1 MQHYIYDAVGERIL
15 KANTRVEDIYENGQ
29 LIDSGVNIDS
39 YTMYPSGYLVY
50 NNDNKYTKHYYMGS
64 SRIATQ
70 IGAGNILTNQTKKS
84 DSIKELQNLQKL
96 DLNIMLSKSDKP
108 RTITFNKRKP
118 IDFDKDTIKGISPIT
133 GVYFYHSDHLSTAS
147 LLTDMSG
154 LPYQFF
160 LNLPFGEEM
169 ASQHST
175 ASNFNSRYKFNGKEL
190 DNEIEGRDSRI
201 PLKSNKNRNE
211 QTGWYYYG
219 ARYYDPNVSIWL
231 SVDPLAEKFPA
242 FNPYNFT
249 MNNPVNLVD
258 PLGLSPE
265 SIHLDKYGNVLK
277 NVDDGD
283 DGVYVHQNATSEAD
297 VDKTYS
303 AKNTSAGG
311 DKIGEI
317 GGTLNVDGIYANTL
331 NKNIGEAKDVYNP
344 FTFKNYVKTNGKW
357 DLKNNKNT
365 IYGLANDGKTQ
376 FSFNGKLMES
386 QDIGNHHFGAVA
398 LAYGLFPSEKF
409 ILEQAGAYQIKSGT
423 SKPEWQ
429 IYKEET
435 RYNYSKLG
443 TPIPYKVK
451 VMQPPYSDDPRD
463 QKWIKSGFQYFK
475 NK

>member
-1 MQHYIYDAVGERIL
+1 MSCLSLSFFSQSADEGLNEVLAFY
-15 KANTRVEDIYENGQ
+15 
-29 LIDSGVNIDS
+29 
-39 YTMYPSGYLVY
+39 
-50 NNDNKYTKHYYMGS
+50 KY
-64 SRIATQ
+64 A
-70 IGAGNILTNQTKKS
+70 
-84 DSIKELQNLQKL
+84 
-96 DLNIMLSKSDKP
+96 
-108 RTITFNKRKP
+108 
-118 IDFDKDTIKGISPIT
+118 
-133 GVYFYHSDHLSTAS
+133 
-147 LLTDMSG
+147 
-154 LPYQFF
+154 
-160 LNLPFGEEM
+160 PFGLEM
-169 ASQHST
+169 GGSHQ
-175 ASNFNSRYKFNGKEL
+175 NDRNSHYRYRYNGKEWEDAL
-190 DNEIEGRDSRI
+190 
-201 PLKSNKNRNE
+201 
-211 QTGWYYYG
+211 GWYDYG
-219 ARYYDPNVSIWL
+219 ARWYDPSIGRWGQ
-231 SVDPLAEKFPA
+231 VDPLAETMPEWS
-242 FNPYNFT
+242 PYNFT
-249 MNNPVNLVD
+249 FNNPLSFID

-283 DGVYVHQNATSEAD
+283 DGVYVHQNAISEAD

-317 GGTLNVDGIYANTL
+317 GGTLNVDGIYTNTL

-357 DLKNNKNT
+357 DLKNNKKT

-451 VMQPPYSDDPRD
+451 VMQPPYGDDPRD

-475 NK
+475 NM